1 MIRIQGYVVNFEK
14 MFKKLRRKTIFLK
27 KIYLKKNNKIV
38 VPEDIFS
45 QLGFLMVNFCH
56 TPDAF
61 ASYLS
66 YFHLCGSGTRIQF

>member
-45 QLGFLMVNFCH
+45 QLGF
-56 TPDAF
+56 
-61 ASYLS
+61 
-66 YFHLCGSGTRIQF
+66 